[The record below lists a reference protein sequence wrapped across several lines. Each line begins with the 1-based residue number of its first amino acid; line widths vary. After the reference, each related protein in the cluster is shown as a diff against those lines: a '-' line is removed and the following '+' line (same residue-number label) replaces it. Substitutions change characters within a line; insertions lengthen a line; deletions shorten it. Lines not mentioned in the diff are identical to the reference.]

1 MSLPFA
7 HRKHLQLKA
16 GSFLSATLHTGKHLP
31 LLENLF
37 LEWKGLVVHD
47 EINVQECE
55 HLSPLTP
62 GSLFDKE
69 NAVAS
74 HLLIGPACKV
84 RCVLRGFDFSFQH
97 LSRVMLPIVGNGQP
111 REYTG
116 FRAR

>member
-7 HRKHLQLKA
+7 HRKHLQLNA
-16 GSFLSATLHTGKHLP
+16 GSFLSATLYAGKDLP

-37 LEWKGLVVHD
+37 LKWKGLVVHD

-55 HLSPLTP
+55 HLTP
-62 GSLFDKE
+62 GSSFDKE
-69 NAVAS
+69 NMIAS